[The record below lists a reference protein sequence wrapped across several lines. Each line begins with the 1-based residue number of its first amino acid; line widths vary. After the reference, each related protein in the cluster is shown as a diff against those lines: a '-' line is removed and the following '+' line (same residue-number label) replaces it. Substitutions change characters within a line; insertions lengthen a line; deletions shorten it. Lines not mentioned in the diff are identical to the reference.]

1 METLGRRLT
10 ETHVGC
16 DDNASSLLDSEA
28 SALNAMEL
36 YKLAALIYVERAS
49 MQRFTQSA
57 KIRGWLD
64 RAMTILESLRAC
76 PWPLPLLII
85 GCEAQS
91 DEHRFAIMELICRT
105 CKHTYFGN
113 LGCLRTLLRVSWTQD
128 DLAQSNLS
136 YLERLTGIMSISEI
150 TPTLV

>member
-1 METLGRRLT
+1 METLGRRLI
-10 ETHVGC
+10 ETHVDC
-16 DDNASSLLDSEA
+16 DDNAYSLSESEA
-28 SALNAMEL
+28 GSLNAIKL
-36 YKLAALIYVERAS
+36 YQLAALIYVERAS
-49 MQRFTQSA
+49 MQRFNQSA

-91 DEHRFAIMELICRT
+91 DKHRFVILELICRT
-105 CKHTYFGN
+105 GKHTYSGN
-113 LGCLRTLLRVSWTQD
+113 LGCLRTLLRISWTQD

-136 YLERLTGIMSISEI
+136 YLDRLSGIMSISEI
-150 TPTLV
+150 VPTLV